1 MKSSEISVPAAPS
14 ESSAAFP
21 PDSAIPIRQSA
32 IPNPVLSTSGESGTA
47 APLDSAIPIP
57 QSPIP
62 TPQSFPRR
70 PGETP
75 RAFSAF
81 TTYFQLGHARSLHAV
96 ADKLGE
102 NLGTVKNWSSKYDWS
117 ERLQAYHSGLLLE
130 QAQEQALLQRQQI
143 ADWNRRLDQFREQ
156 EWEASQKLIAAA
168 HCFLETFGE
177 EDLRRMTL
185 TQVARALKVSSTMAR
200 SALTGAELPAA
211 AVPEL
216 SPLQQQL
223 LAGVS
228 RVYGVTPPASPAEP
242 ST

>member
-1 MKSSEISVPAAPS
+1 MTMKNSEISVPAAPS
-14 ESSAAFP
+14 ESGVGVQ
-21 PDSAIPIRQSA
+21 PDSAIPIPKSS
-32 IPNPVLSTSGESGTA
+32 IPN
-47 APLDSAIPIP
+47 
-57 QSPIP
+57 
-62 TPQSFPRR
+62 PQSFPRR

-102 NLGTVKNWSSKYDWS
+102 NLGTVKNWSCKYDWS
-117 ERLQAYHSGLLLE
+117 ERLQAYHSGLL
-130 QAQEQALLQRQQI
+130 QEQAREQAVLQRQQL

-185 TQVARALKVSSTMAR
+185 TQVARALKVSSAMAR
-200 SALTGAELPAA
+200 SALTGAELSAS
-211 AVPEL
+211 AVSEL

-228 RVYGVTPPASPAEP
+228 RVYGATPPASDLKP